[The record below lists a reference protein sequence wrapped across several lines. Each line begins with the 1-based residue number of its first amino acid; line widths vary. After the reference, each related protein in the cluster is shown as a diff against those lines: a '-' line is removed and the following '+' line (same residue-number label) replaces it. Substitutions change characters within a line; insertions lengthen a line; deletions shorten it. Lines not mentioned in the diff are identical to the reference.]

1 MDTVGQHFRFIGEQR
16 SKEWGKNDHRCHQ
29 DQAVAMEMNNATV
42 VPFLARFILS
52 APRFCPTKVVTARP
66 ILWIGSRQ
74 NLSSFSIG
82 CPASHAGGAEMVDIG
97 LNKYIGKRSNSDLKS
112 CRKANTED
120 RHGSSFV
127 DMQVFPN

>member
-1 MDTVGQHFRFIGEQR
+1 M
-16 SKEWGKNDHRCHQ
+16 
-29 DQAVAMEMNNATV
+29 
-42 VPFLARFILS
+42 ILS
-52 APRFCPTKVVTARP
+52 YKGGNCQTDTLDRKQTEL
-66 ILWIGSRQ
+66 IQ
-74 NLSSFSIG
+74 FSIG